1 MRLKFD
7 IDVIISFCLSVWV
20 IVRTT
25 RMSAFRL
32 FKSMAIFP
40 SRPICHL
47 YPHLLL
53 PRCTIHSS
61 SFIRAQ
67 DLLDTIDEMKEKA
80 ASARGE
86 RLQLLQ
92 QLEELKTT
100 GKLRSASRAQAEEGA
115 ALEAE
120 LP

>member
-1 MRLKFD
+1 M
-7 IDVIISFCLSVWV
+7 C
-20 IVRTT
+20 
-25 RMSAFRL
+25 
-32 FKSMAIFP
+32 
-40 SRPICHL
+40 
-47 YPHLLL
+47 
-53 PRCTIHSS
+53 HSS
-61 SFIRAQ
+61 LPAQ

-80 ASARGE
+80 AAARGE

-100 GKLRSASRAQAEEGA
+100 GKLRSRAQAEEGA

>member
-1 MRLKFD
+1 VCLIF
-7 IDVIISFCLSVWV
+7 VICFFPIWHLSND
-20 IVRTT
+20 T
-25 RMSAFRL
+25 
-32 FKSMAIFP
+32 
-40 SRPICHL
+40 
-47 YPHLLL
+47 
-53 PRCTIHSS
+53 
-61 SFIRAQ
+61 Q

-80 ASARGE
+80 TAARGE

-100 GKLRSASRAQAEEGA
+100 GKLRSMARSQQAEEGA

>member
-1 MRLKFD
+1 MN
-7 IDVIISFCLSVWV
+7 
-20 IVRTT
+20 
-25 RMSAFRL
+25 FRNL
-32 FKSMAIFP
+32 PIF
-40 SRPICHL
+40 S
-47 YPHLLL
+47 
-53 PRCTIHSS
+53 TGHSS
-61 SFIRAQ
+61 RRTAAISNQ

-80 ASARGE
+80 TAARGE

-100 GKLRSASRAQAEEGA
+100 GKLRSMSRSQQAEEGA